1 MRHVTEKRKKILV
14 VEDNAMNKILVREIL
29 TLHGYEVVEAGSGKE
44 ALRAMDEH
52 APDMV
57 LMDLHL
63 PGMDGLAATRAIKA
77 DNRFSAIPII
87 ALTASAMKGDEE
99 YFLSQGFDGYLAKPV
114 SVKTLVD
121 VAAGYL
127 KKGVKDREP

>member
-1 MRHVTEKRKKILV
+1 
-14 VEDNAMNKILVREIL
+14 MNKMLVREIL

-44 ALRAMDEH
+44 ALREIEKH

-63 PGMDGLAATRAIKA
+63 PEMDGLATMRAIKA
-77 DNRFSAIPII
+77 DTRFKALPVI

-114 SVKTLVD
+114 SVKALVD
-121 VAAGYL
+121 VVAGYL
-127 KKGVKDREP
+127 KKGR